1 MKRLWIAIVCL
12 VLAGA
17 LAVGGYYG
25 LRHIC
30 FQMEEKAGVVISA
43 AQERDAEKQKNA
55 VEEFLIAW
63 DKYDSL
69 LGAFVNHHETDD
81 LDILIRGL
89 SEKAEQQDFEGVYED
104 MCEIRYRFE
113 HLKDAENP
121 DLKNVF

>member
-1 MKRLWIAIVCL
+1 MKRLWIAILCL

-43 AQERDAEKQKNA
+43 AQERDAEKQKND